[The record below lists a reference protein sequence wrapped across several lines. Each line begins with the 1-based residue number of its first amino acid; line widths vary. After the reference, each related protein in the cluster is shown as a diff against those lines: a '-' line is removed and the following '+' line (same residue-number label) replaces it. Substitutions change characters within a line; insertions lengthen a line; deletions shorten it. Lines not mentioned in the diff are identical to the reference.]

1 MNPLNFRRGSYN
13 EPVKKRGNP
22 KRESIMEVQHQNPRL
37 AGVLKPASRGSNS
50 PGGYRRSNETSQTK
64 KQDSH
69 RSNRIEK
76 RSHEDS
82 PYTLLPGAEKDV
94 KISNTVKEIVIPNHV
109 NINEEDYN
117 KLLKL
122 QKKLYRKE
130 QDPGDFG
137 ARARTVP
144 LRLSDDQR
152 SDINSIDLKLERQRV
167 SKSYRVAG
175 IKEELN
181 EDTIPTTRQQTVG
194 TPVRKIPTILE
205 LADGHIDYK
214 GKIKTKMSIP
224 SCKYIPRSSNALE
237 LYDRVRMD
245 KQDES
250 RRDFEKTRNSE
261 N

>member
-13 EPVKKRGNP
+13 KPVKKRGNP

-37 AGVLKPASRGSNS
+37 AGVLKPTSQDSNS
-50 PGGYRRSNETSQTK
+50 PGGDRRSNETSQTK

-69 RSNRIEK
+69 RSHRTEK
-76 RSHEDS
+76 RSHEDY
-82 PYTLLPGAEKDV
+82 PYTPLPQEKKDV
-94 KISNTVKEIVIPNHV
+94 KISKTIKEIVIPNHV

-130 QDPGDFG
+130 QDPGDVG

-152 SDINSIDLKLERQRV
+152 SDVNSIDLKLERQRV

-181 EDTIPTTRQQTVG
+181 EDTIPTTR
-194 TPVRKIPTILE
+194 
-205 LADGHIDYK
+205 
-214 GKIKTKMSIP
+214 
-224 SCKYIPRSSNALE
+224 
-237 LYDRVRMD
+237 
-245 KQDES
+245 
-250 RRDFEKTRNSE
+250 
-261 N
+261 